1 MTAGAAILRL
11 IEDSD
16 KKFMESIFK
25 PSNFGERSYPAPGV
39 YKNFSAYPQHIQKDF
54 ALQYM
59 NPKMNYL
66 SRNDDQYALKKR

>member
-39 YKNFSAYPQHIQKDF
+39 YKNFSAYPQHI
-54 ALQYM
+54 
-59 NPKMNYL
+59 
-66 SRNDDQYALKKR
+66 